1 MTAGLT
7 NRSQTSKAF
16 LCFTLLL
23 LSRQIFWDNV
33 VERTMCGGGRVSV
46 CVFIVIF
53 YTYAFNLH
61 LS

>member
-1 MTAGLT
+1 MTADLT

-33 VERTMCGGGRVSV
+33 VERTMCGGEGECV
-46 CVFIVIF
+46 CVSIFIF